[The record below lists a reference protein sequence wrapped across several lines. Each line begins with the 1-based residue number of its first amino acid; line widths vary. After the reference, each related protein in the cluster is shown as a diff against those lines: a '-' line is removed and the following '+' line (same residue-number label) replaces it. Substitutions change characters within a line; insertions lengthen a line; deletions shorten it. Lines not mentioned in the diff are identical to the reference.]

1 MVYIVMGVSG
11 SGKSTI
17 GQMLAIEL
25 DLPFYDADDFHPEE
39 NIRKMTAG
47 TALTDQ
53 DRKPWLHL
61 LKEQIEKWN
70 ADQGAVLACSALKKS
85 YRDLLKGN
93 KQDNI
98 CWIYLKGT
106 KDIILQ
112 RMQMRTHYMPPSLLD
127 SQFNALEEP
136 GDAITVLISN
146 SPEELVKQILM
157 KL

>member
-17 GQMLAIEL
+17 GRLLARNLNL
-25 DLPFYDADDFHPEE
+25 DFFDADDFHPED

-85 YRDLLKGN
+85 YRDLLMGN
-93 KQDNI
+93 KPDNI

-106 KDIILQ
+106 KEIILQ
-112 RMQMRTHYMPPSLLD
+112 RMKKRTHYMPPALLD
-127 SQFNALEEP
+127 SQFDTLEEP
-136 GDAITVLISN
+136 AEAITVSISEP
-146 SPEELVKQILM
+146 PEVLVKQILM